1 MSNVADHSSPEASP
15 PHLAAPAVGMGAVGG
30 GAAGHADSSLL
41 CKNARRQAVAD
52 QSVVL
57 QDLLSAWA
65 QYAAEQRGMPT
76 AAFWRGI
83 ADSLDISAQQM
94 HKMILV

>member
-1 MSNVADHSSPEASP
+1 LGPAWQNPDSDSP
-15 PHLAAPAVGMGAVGG
+15 PPPRSYLKVH
-30 GAAGHADSSLL
+30 H
-41 CKNARRQAVAD
+41 
-52 QSVVL
+52 L

-83 ADSLDISAQQM
+83 AQSLTMDAPQL
-94 HKMILV
+94 HKMVLVRCS